1 VTTLLFDTSVF
12 ICHLRGEDNHCTDYV
27 QQVASRT
34 LRGMISV
41 VTVAELYAGEKITED
56 EEAVLDSLMKPFQVT
71 DVDSEISMQAGRLV
85 RQWRRSHGMGLLDA
99 VIAATALTEGVPVL
113 TLNAKHFYFIPGL
126 VMINPVV

>member
-1 VTTLLFDTSVF
+1 
-12 ICHLRGEDNHCTDYV
+12 
-27 QQVASRT
+27 
-34 LRGMISV
+34 MISV